1 MSWMPTA
8 IKHQRQTLIPLSS
21 MWRTLPALS
30 STSPSSC
37 SSPCSSSSSQIMQS
51 FRFILWQRWAAR
63 VLRSFSTVQPGR
75 TTTHGPLSLPGLSW
89 LPWTVQLH
97 FHPCPADAAGEKR
110 PVPVRERWWWWC
122 RWYLTYS
129 GFVCQIFDLNHFP
142 LGVNGCEVVDDQV
155 GGKPRRVHL
164 LLSHNKYMF
173 LCVVSLTSTRNVLRR
188 GFKGFGQTDLE
199 SEHIYWCDSRL
210 QYWPTVMDTLRLS
223 ETEQQWGK
231 KKETKILSKQQIH
244 LGRDRERENMLILT
258 LLRK

>member
-75 TTTHGPLSLPGLSW
+75 TTTHGPLGLPGLSW

-142 LGVNGCEVVDDQV
+142 LVCKWLR
-155 GGKPRRVHL
+155 GGGWSGGRETSPRAL
-164 LLSHNKYMF
+164 AAQS
-173 LCVVSLTSTRNVLRR
+173 
-188 GFKGFGQTDLE
+188 
-199 SEHIYWCDSRL
+199 
-210 QYWPTVMDTLRLS
+210 
-223 ETEQQWGK
+223 
-231 KKETKILSKQQIH
+231 QQIYVSV
-244 LGRDRERENMLILT
+244 RRLT
-258 LLRK
+258 YFDS